1 MKKTLTIIIILLG
14 ITVLKAQQDPHFTHY
29 MFNTLEVNPG
39 YAGSRDALTVTGLY
53 RNQWI
58 GFKGAPFTQT
68 ITMHAPVF
76 NDKVGLGLSLM
87 NDRIGPTNNT
97 SVFADFAYRIAMGQ
111 SKKARLTFGIKGGLN
126 IMQVGLAQLGVRD
139 GLDPEFYNNVK
150 NKLLPNFGFGVY
162 YYNDNFYVGAG
173 VPRILENYY
182 DGKLDGSETDNLA
195 RQKRHYDFIM
205 GAMFKL
211 GKKVKLKPSMLVK
224 LLEAGPPELD
234 LSALFYLAKDRFWIG
249 PAFRTSWKSSDAVS
263 AIVGVQIL
271 DQLGIGYSFDYSIL
285 NRSFKYNGGSHELM
299 LRYDFIYSNHPR
311 IKSPRYF

>member
-1 MKKTLTIIIILLG
+1 MKKLIPIIIVLLCFTG
-14 ITVLKAQQDPHFTHY
+14 LKAQQDPHFTHY

-68 ITMHAPVF
+68 LTAHAPIF
-76 NDKVGLGLSLM
+76 NDKVGVGISLM

-97 SVFADFAYRIAMGQ
+97 SVFADFAYRIPLGQ

-126 IMQVGLAQLGVRD
+126 IMQVGLTGLGVRD
-139 GLDPEFYNNVK
+139 DLDPEFSTNYL

-162 YYNDNFYVGAG
+162 YYTQNFYVGAS

-182 DGKLDGSETDNLA
+182 EGNSDGKDTDGLA

-211 GKKVKLKPSMLVK
+211 GKNVKLKPSMLVK
-224 LLEAGPPELD
+224 IIEAGPPELD
-234 LSALFYLAKDRFWIG
+234 LSALFYLMNDRFWIG
-249 PAFRTSWKSSDAVS
+249 PAFRTAWRSTDAVS
-263 AIVGVQIL
+263 AIVGVQII
-271 DQLGIGYSFDYSIL
+271 DQLALGYSFDYSFV
-285 NRSFKYNGGSHELM
+285 NQTFKNNGGSHEIM
-299 LRYDFIYSNHPR
+299 LRYDFIYNNR
-311 IKSPRYF
+311 KRVKSPRYF